1 MRYPLIISSFTFL
14 WVVLTS
20 DYSYQNFLL
29 GILLSSLITLYTW
42 NLFTHKI
49 KFKNTH
55 KILFLGLFF
64 LWELIIANLR
74 VANEIIKPKM
84 TFTPGIVEVPLD
96 VKSDIHITILAN
108 MISLTP
114 GTLSLYISDDKKSLF
129 VHTMYLDDRKKF
141 ISDIKNGF
149 EKKILEAL

>member
-29 GILLSSLITLYTW
+29 GILLSSLITLYTG